1 MEKWRN
7 VKNRDML
14 KKRNVKRQKGRK
26 TEMKK

>member
-26 TEMKK
+26 TEMEK